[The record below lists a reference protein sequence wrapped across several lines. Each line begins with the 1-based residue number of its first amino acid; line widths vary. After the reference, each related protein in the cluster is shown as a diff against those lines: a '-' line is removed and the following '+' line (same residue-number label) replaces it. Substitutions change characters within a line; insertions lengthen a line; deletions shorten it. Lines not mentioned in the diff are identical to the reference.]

1 MSPNIKGS
9 IFALL
14 GFAFFSAH
22 DVIVKY
28 LGGNYST
35 FQIIFFS
42 VLVSFPFVFLV
53 HLRELNH
60 DNLLPKHPW
69 WSALRTVT
77 TVLSAWG
84 AFYAFSVL
92 PLAQT
97 YAFLFVVPLII
108 TVLSIPILGEKVGI
122 HRATAVFIGLIGVLI
137 VLRPGLVVLSLGH
150 VAALCAALCGGI
162 SSLIVRKIGNE
173 ERTIVLLIYPMFA
186 NLVLMGAFLPF
197 YYVPLELVDLGA
209 LTFMAVLALVASTFL
224 ILVYKTGDATTV
236 APMQYSQMIWAIFYG
251 AFLFGELPDRMTI
264 LGSCVIIISGLYVVY
279 RETLSLRSQNT
290 PVLRNRSRTDT
301 GIFPRISFSLK
312 KRDS

>member
-1 MSPNIKGS
+1 M
-9 IFALL
+9 
-14 GFAFFSAH
+14 
-22 DVIVKY
+22 
-28 LGGNYST
+28 
-35 FQIIFFS
+35 
-42 VLVSFPFVFLV
+42 
-53 HLRELNH
+53 
-60 DNLLPKHPW
+60 
-69 WSALRTVT
+69 
-77 TVLSAWG
+77 
-84 AFYAFSVL
+84 
-92 PLAQT
+92 
-97 YAFLFVVPLII
+97 PLII

-224 ILVYKTGDATTV
+224 ILAYKTGEATTV
-236 APMQYSQMIWAIFYG
+236 VPMQYSQMIWVIFYG
-251 AFLFGELPDRMTI
+251 ALLFGELPDRMTI

-290 PVLRNRSRTDT
+290 PVLR
-301 GIFPRISFSLK
+301 IVVVRILVFFLELAF
-312 KRDS
+312 R

>member
-53 HLRELNH
+53 HLRERNH

-224 ILVYKTGDATTV
+224 ILAYKTGEATTV
-236 APMQYSQMIWAIFYG
+236 APMQYSQMIWDNFYG

>member
-1 MSPNIKGS
+1 MTI
-9 IFALL
+9 
-14 GFAFFSAH
+14 
-22 DVIVKY
+22 
-28 LGGNYST
+28 
-35 FQIIFFS
+35 
-42 VLVSFPFVFLV
+42 
-53 HLRELNH
+53 
-60 DNLLPKHPW
+60 
-69 WSALRTVT
+69 
-77 TVLSAWG
+77 VLSAWG
-84 AFYAFSVL
+84 AFHAFSVL

-224 ILVYKTGDATTV
+224 ILAYKTGEATTV
-236 APMQYSQMIWAIFYG
+236 APMQYSQMIWDNFYG